1 MAEKQSFPPIS
12 WLWQDYRRAAAWYSG
27 EPNRIAKEGGAPAG
41 SFWSSDERIR
51 IHVPLAADISAM
63 SANMIF
69 AESPVIGCDDKKTAE
84 RIEEITKKAGI
95 YATFLQAAELA
106 SAYGGVFL
114 KWSWDKSDG
123 FPRLTAVPA
132 DAGLPIWAGG
142 KIVEIR
148 LWNTVKEGES
158 DGAIWRLMESYTPD
172 GHIRSRLYRGDAAN
186 LGDEHALKSLTET
199 RKINPD
205 AYCGVDAMLAYYV
218 PNILPNRKKPH
229 LRFGRSDYEGL
240 YGMFDALD
248 EAYSAL
254 QRETRMTKTT
264 VIVPAEYLRR
274 REALFD
280 GAKAHEWVY
289 SNNTGAFTALD
300 IDSDRSSSP
309 ITVINPEMRSES
321 RIKACDDIIR
331 RVLSMAGYAPQS
343 AGLDIEGSAESGTA
357 LNVRERK
364 SIRTTEMKKTHWW
377 HAVNDLVR
385 EGLKLDAA
393 VFRSGV
399 KTDAQIS
406 IELPTEAQPDIT
418 QLAQVVEQLERAGAV
433 SIETKVDILHPDW
446 EGKKRAEEVERIRK
460 QNGMAAQAE
469 MNRLLARMQ
478 EDDAE

>member
-1 MAEKQSFPPIS
+1 M
-12 WLWQDYRRAAAWYSG
+12 
-27 EPNRIAKEGGAPAG
+27 PAG
-41 SFWSSDERIR
+41 SFWNSDERIR
-51 IHVPLAADISAM
+51 LHVPLAADISAL

-69 AESPVIGCDDKKTAE
+69 AESPVIDCDDKKTAE
-84 RIEEITKKAGI
+84 RIEQIMKEAGI
-95 YATFLQAAELA
+95 YATLLQAAELA

-114 KWSWDKSDG
+114 KWSWDKADG

-132 DAGLPIWAGG
+132 DAGLPIWVGG

-148 LWNTVKEGES
+148 LWSTVKEGEG
-158 DGAIWRLMESYTPD
+158 DGAIWRLLESYTPD
-172 GHIRSRLYRGDAAN
+172 GHISSKLYRGDAAN
-186 LGDEHALKSLTET
+186 LGSERALESLPET
-199 RKINPD
+199 RNISPD
-205 AYCGVDAMLAYYV
+205 AYCGTDAMLAYYA

-248 EAYSAL
+248 EAYSAI

-280 GAKAHEWVY
+280 DAKAHEWVY

-309 ITVINPEMRSES
+309 ITVVNPETRSES
-321 RIKACDDIIR
+321 RIRVCDDIIR

-343 AGLDIEGSAESGTA
+343 AGLDIDGSAESGTA

-377 HAVNDLVR
+377 HALNDLIR

-393 VFRSGV
+393 VFRSGA

-406 IELPTEAQPDIT
+406 IELPTGAQPDIT

-446 EGKKRAEEVERIRK
+446 EEDKRAEEVERIRV

-469 MNRLLARMQ
+469 MSRLLARTQ